1 MSTNLFLFDL
11 PTHLPNEAHNQPETK
26 SEITPSNQVVVEKVD
41 VDDYEE
47 EEEEELQAKSNGPIC
62 IPGTSITLQTEED
75 IAKWIEERKK
85 NWPTNKNIERKKQEL
100 ESKKQQQQQQKRK
113 QQDESSQQ
121 SSKKSKN
128 ICRFYQ
134 MNKKC
139 KFGNKCKNLHEDPK
153 NENPITLSFNELTH
167 YRKFVNGIP
176 VLIPKLYANRTENTL
191 VKKLVLFKHLITR
204 DQEVNENE
212 KVLEFI
218 KYLNEKGFI
227 DHNVMKS

>member
-1 MSTNLFLFDL
+1 MSTDLFIFDL
-11 PTHLPNEAHNQPETK
+11 PTHLPNEAPKELNNTPNEILINQP
-26 SEITPSNQVVVEKVD
+26 NQID
-41 VDDYEE
+41 EE
-47 EEEEELQAKSNGPIC
+47 ENDEEESQAKANGPIC
-62 IPGTSITLQTEED
+62 IPGTTITLQTDED

-85 NWPTNKNIERKKQEL
+85 NWPSNKNIERKKQEADI
-100 ESKKQQQQQQKRK
+100 KKQQKQELKKRK
-113 QQDESSQQ
+113 QENDTSGQPTV
-121 SSKKSKN
+121 KKPKN

-153 NENPITLSFNELTH
+153 NENPVTQSFNELTH

-218 KYLNEKGFI
+218 KFLNEKGLI
-227 DHNVMKS
+227 DHDVMKP